1 MPIAG
6 VVHTAMGLDVRN
18 SVVSMA
24 AETDFSQ
31 ESLFD
36 DMTTAQWHAALG
48 RNRAA
53 WLRAC
58 GANSTLLTLLALL
71 TSSVDGTIGL
81 ATESN
86 YCAVNAYLDALAC
99 HRRQRGLAAISI
111 ALGCISEVGYLHE
124 RPDVEK
130 ILLRKG
136 IAAYTPDEVVKIVDT
151 ALCFA
156 DRRNG
161 HVMTGLEAECVD
173 RLSKSGSL
181 DVTIF
186 DDVRLADLTS
196 KAKARLDQ
204 AKAQTSAS
212 SSPEHDLKAMVNAM
226 VD

>member
-6 VVHTAMGLDVRN
+6 VVHTAMGLVVRN

-48 RNRAA
+48 PKVLGA
-53 WLRAC
+53 WNLHR
-58 GANSTLLTLLALL
+58 TLATTPLDFFLL

-212 SSPEHDLKAMVNAM
+212 SSPEHDLKVMVNAM